1 MSDVDRPEAREPD
14 RTAGSDRPEPPGDRY
29 IRRAL
34 EGWPRLDRARLRRT
48 GGDPVRIAR
57 LVAKRTKLSVDE
69 IVRHLVR
76 DRAAHE

>member
-1 MSDVDRPEAREPD
+1 M
-14 RTAGSDRPEPPGDRY
+14 
-29 IRRAL
+29 
-34 EGWPRLDRARLRRT
+34 RARLRRT